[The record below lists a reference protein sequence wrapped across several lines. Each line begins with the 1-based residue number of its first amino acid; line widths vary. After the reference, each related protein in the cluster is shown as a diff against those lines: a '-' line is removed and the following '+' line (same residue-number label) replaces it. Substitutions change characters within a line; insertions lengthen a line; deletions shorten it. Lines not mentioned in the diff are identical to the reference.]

1 MKKLNIDFAYR
12 VMHSIKR
19 PNASPLPTIFSS
31 VTPCIAGLTLLL
43 VITGAPARAQ
53 VPGGVE
59 QFTLA
64 NGLTVIP
71 KPDPRAPTLAQMLW
85 ERVGSIDEV
94 NGTSGVAHA
103 REHMMFKGT
112 AMLKPGEFSRRVAA
126 LGGREN
132 AFTGRDNT
140 GYYQQ
145 IPANKL
151 EDVMRL
157 ESDRFATHQWADD
170 EGRAPHAHR
179 RLATRAD
186 V

>member
-1 MKKLNIDFAYR
+1 MAAAGDEFRSFGTGVFAGVSSGNATGARGGDFFLKKLNIDFAYR

-31 VTPCIAGLTLLL
+31 VTPCFAGLTLLL

-126 LGGREN
+126 SGGGVK
-132 AFTGRDNT
+132 TPS
-140 GYYQQ
+140 
-145 IPANKL
+145 PAAITR
-151 EDVMRL
+151 VIT
-157 ESDRFATHQWADD
+157 SRFPPTS
-170 EGRAPHAHR
+170 
-179 RLATRAD
+179 LKT
-186 V
+186 